1 MNKAL
6 SIELM
11 LTLPETAEVAA
22 DQRWVL
28 TAMAKHGQILVQVLW
43 RVLGNESDVCDAYQE
58 TFLKLAGINSVPE
71 KAKVRAYLLRTGT
84 NAAIDILRKRRNS
97 KKLSDELQRFKPESY
112 TVQDSDLD
120 MQYLLDQLR
129 QSLVMLPDSLQQVV
143 MLRDLGEMTYSQVA
157 EVLGITV
164 ESARVYRRR
173 AIIMLAEI
181 MED

>member
-11 LTLPETAEVAA
+11 LTLPEIADVAA

-28 TAMAKHGQILVQVLW
+28 TAMAKHGQVLVQILW

-58 TFLKLAGINSVPE
+58 TFLKLAGVQSVPE
-71 KAKVRAYLLRTGT
+71 NSKVRAYLLRTGT
-84 NAAIDILRKRRNS
+84 NAAIDIIRKQRNNN
-97 KKLSDELQRFKPESY
+97 KLSSDLKRVKPESY
-112 TVQDSDLD
+112 SVQDSDLD
-120 MQYLLDQLR
+120 MQHLMGQLR
-129 QSLVMLPDSLQQVV
+129 IGLASLPENLQQVIT
-143 MLRDLGEMTYSQVA
+143 LRDLGEMTYSQVA

-164 ESARVYRRR
+164 ETARVYRRR